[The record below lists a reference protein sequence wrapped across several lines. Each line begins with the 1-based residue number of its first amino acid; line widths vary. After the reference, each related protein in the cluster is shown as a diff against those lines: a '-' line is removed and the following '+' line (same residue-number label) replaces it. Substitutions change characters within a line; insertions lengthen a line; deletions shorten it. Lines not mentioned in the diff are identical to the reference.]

1 MAIHDMNNMLRLF
14 VAIELPPA
22 VREALRSAQAGL
34 KEARIPVRWVAPE
47 GAHLTLKFLG
57 PTRPEQVPAISAAL
71 VDAVRAHRPLELETA
86 ELGCFPHV
94 RAPRV
99 VWLGLAGAV
108 QALGA
113 LRDDVERLIA
123 PLGFPTEQR
132 PFSPHLTLGRT
143 SKDATRQ
150 EAARIGQRI
159 TATHAPPVIHWRV
172 GSISLMR
179 SDLGPAGARYTRLAE
194 ASLDLAGS
202 SAIIQAADEPDM
214 PPGT

>member
-1 MAIHDMNNMLRLF
+1 MNNMLRLF
-14 VAIELPPA
+14 VALELPPA

-34 KEARIPVRWVAPE
+34 KEARLPVRWVDPE

-57 PTRPEQVPAISAAL
+57 STRPEQVPAISAAL
-71 VDAVRAHRPLELETA
+71 ADVARAHRPLELETA
-86 ELGCFPHV
+86 ELGCFPHA

-150 EAARIGQRI
+150 DVARIGPVI
-159 TATHAPPVIHWRV
+159 TATHAPPAIYWRV

-179 SDLGPAGARYTRLAE
+179 SDLGPAGARYTRLTE
-194 ASLDLAGS
+194 ASLDLPGS

-214 PPGT
+214 LPGT

>member
-1 MAIHDMNNMLRLF
+1 MNNMLRLF

-22 VREALRSAQAGL
+22 VREALRSAQVGL
-34 KEARIPVRWVAPE
+34 KEARLPVRWVNPE

-71 VDAVRAHRPLELETA
+71 ADAARAHRPFELETA
-86 ELGCFPHV
+86 GLGCFPDV

-99 VWLGLAGAV
+99 VWLGLADAV

-150 EAARIGQRI
+150 DVARIGPLI
-159 TATHAPPVIHWRV
+159 TATHVPPAIHWRV

-179 SDLGPAGARYTRLAE
+179 ADLGPAGPRYTRLAS
-194 ASLDLAGS
+194 ARLDLPGS
-202 SAIIQAADEPDM
+202 SAIIQAADEPDV
-214 PPGT
+214 PPDP